1 MAILVIGGAGY
12 IGSHAV
18 KALAEAGQDVVV
30 LDNFRTGHK
39 QAVHPDATLIEG
51 DLRDGDLLQQVF
63 VDHSIEAVMHF
74 AAHSLVGESVEKPID
89 YFDNNVG
96 GMISLIQAMKK
107 ANVDKLIFSSTA
119 AVYGQAD
126 TGLIDEETSKAP
138 TSPYGESKL
147 MMEKMIQWCDQA
159 YGIKYVSLRY
169 FNVAG
174 ASSDATIGEDH
185 HPETHLVPII
195 LQVAL
200 GERDKLTIFGDDY
213 DTPDG
218 TCIRDYVQVE
228 DLVHAH
234 LLALD
239 YLQQG
244 NDSQAFNLGSAE
256 GYSVKEMLEAARRV
270 TSKEI
275 SAEIGPRRAG
285 DPSKLVASSQKARE
299 VLNWQ
304 PQYTDI
310 EEIIQTA
317 WKWHSSHPKGYQDEA
332 QD

>member
-18 KALAEAGQDVVV
+18 KALIENQQEVVV

-39 QAVHPDATLIEG
+39 QAVHPNATLIEG
-51 DLRDGDLLQQVF
+51 DIRDGDVLKHIF
-63 VDHSIEAVMHF
+63 TDHSIDGVMHF

-96 GMISLIQAMKK
+96 GMINLIQAMKV
-107 ANVDKLIFSSTA
+107 ARVNKLIFSSTA
-119 AVYGQAD
+119 AVYGQAEA
-126 TGLIDEETSKAP
+126 GLIDEETPKVP

-147 MMEKMIQWCDQA
+147 MMEKMMQWCDQA

-185 HPETHLVPII
+185 QPETHLVPII

-200 GERDKLTIFGDDY
+200 GKRDKLVIFGDDY

-218 TCIRDYVQVE
+218 TCIRDYVHVE
-228 DLVHAH
+228 DLVRAH

-239 YLQQG
+239 YLKRGQ
-244 NDSQAFNLGSAE
+244 DSQAFNLGSAE
-256 GYSVKEMLEAARRV
+256 GYSVKEMLEAARKV
-270 TSKEI
+270 TGKAI
-275 SAEIGPRRAG
+275 PVEIGARRAG

-299 VLNWQ
+299 ILNWQ
-304 PQYTDI
+304 PHYTDV
-310 EEIIQTA
+310 EAIIKTA
-317 WKWHSSHPKGYQDEA
+317 WQWHITHPEGYQDES
-332 QD
+332 DD